1 MIHSYMNSIG
11 FSKIDCLNDLNDVIK
26 KIINDPDNVS
36 KIDYNNT
43 TYSEYHKNFT
53 DSTGIAV
60 LGYYKDEIENFENF
74 VLETYFP
81 YVESSDNA
89 ILEATDITI
98 ERFADKYS
106 YLAMFDSSIM
116 NMILIFFI
124 SNLRML
130 GKVGFVSKISL
141 PKCDINVSALAFEG
155 IVLLPIIKDQRSEE
169 KKAYNDKKAVL
180 IERAKKGDEEA
191 IETLTLEDFET
202 QQMLYTRTQSEDVLS
217 IVDTYFMPEGL
228 ENDKYSIM
236 GDIVSV
242 KKEKNCIT
250 EEEIYLLDIFSNDVY
265 LSVSINKKNLMGE
278 PLVNRRFR
286 GRVWLQGIIKL
297 P

>member
-11 FSKIDCLNDLNDVIK
+11 FSKIDCLNDLNDIIK
-26 KIINDPDNVS
+26 EIIAKPDTVS
-36 KIDYNNT
+36 KIKFKHII
-43 TYSEYHKNFT
+43 YSEYHKNIT

-74 VLETYFP
+74 ILETYFP
-81 YVESSDNA
+81 YVTASDKA
-89 ILEATDITI
+89 ILEATDISI

-106 YLAMFDSSIM
+106 YLGMFDSSVM

-124 SNLRML
+124 NNLRML
-130 GKVGFVSKISL
+130 GKVGFVSKINL
-141 PKCDINVSALAFEG
+141 PKCDIKISALAFEG
-155 IVLLPIIKDQRSEE
+155 IVLLPIIKEKGAEE

-191 IETLTLEDFET
+191 IETLTLEDLET

-242 KKEKNCIT
+242 KKEKNYIT
-250 EEEIYLLDIFSNDVY
+250 EEEIYVLDIFSNDVY
-265 LSVSINKKNLMGE
+265 VTVSINKKHLTGE

-286 GRVWLQGIIKL
+286 GKVWLQGIIKL
-297 P
+297 L

>member
-26 KIINDPDNVS
+26 EIIEDPDNVS

-53 DSTGIAV
+53 DSTGIVV

-265 LSVSINKKNLMGE
+265 LSISINKKNLMGE

>member
-26 KIINDPDNVS
+26 EIIEDPDNVS

-53 DSTGIAV
+53 DSTGIVV